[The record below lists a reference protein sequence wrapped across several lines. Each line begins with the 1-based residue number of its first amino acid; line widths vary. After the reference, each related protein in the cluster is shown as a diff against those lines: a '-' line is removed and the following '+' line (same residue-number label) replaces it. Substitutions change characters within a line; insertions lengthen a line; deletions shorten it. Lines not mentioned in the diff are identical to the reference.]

1 MAETL
6 IRPIPKINGF
16 TLQRPRLLPTFV
28 FVGLLL
34 LVSLFIVWSRLQVVN
49 LDYDIAS
56 LESELRNLQ
65 QESQELRLEAASLSQ
80 PARIE
85 RFASSRLGLV
95 SPSPEQIITV
105 D

>member
-6 IRPIPKINGF
+6 LKSIPKINGF
-16 TLQRPRLLPTFV
+16 PLYRPRLLPLFLYL
-28 FVGLLL
+28 GLLL
-34 LVSLFIVWSRLQVVN
+34 IVSLFIVWSRLQVVH

-56 LESELRNLQ
+56 LEGQLRNLQ
-65 QESQELRLEAASLSQ
+65 QESRQLRLEAASLSR

-85 RFASSRLGLV
+85 QVARKELGLRF
-95 SPSPEQIITV
+95 PSPRQIITV